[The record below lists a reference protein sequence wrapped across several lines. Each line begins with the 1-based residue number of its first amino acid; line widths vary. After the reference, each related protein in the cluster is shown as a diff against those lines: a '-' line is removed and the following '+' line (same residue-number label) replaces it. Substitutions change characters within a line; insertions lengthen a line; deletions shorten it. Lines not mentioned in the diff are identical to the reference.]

1 MLNFLIYRQKTEEH
15 IFFKTSYRRACAIQ
29 YSKGQSTIS
38 VQSTISTV
46 KAKVKKISIVPHR
59 YLIINLFKKKD
70 IVQLEKIKNLSMV
83 TIIFFSN
90 RQNNRLSNGKFIR
103 L

>member
-1 MLNFLIYRQKTEEH
+1 MFRLNAEETIFVPIRVNKYFDGNLLNDDELIN
-15 IFFKTSYRRACAIQ
+15 
-29 YSKGQSTIS
+29 
-38 VQSTISTV
+38 TV
-46 KAKVKKISIVPHR
+46 KAKIKKISIVPHR

-83 TIIFFSN
+83 PIIFFSN